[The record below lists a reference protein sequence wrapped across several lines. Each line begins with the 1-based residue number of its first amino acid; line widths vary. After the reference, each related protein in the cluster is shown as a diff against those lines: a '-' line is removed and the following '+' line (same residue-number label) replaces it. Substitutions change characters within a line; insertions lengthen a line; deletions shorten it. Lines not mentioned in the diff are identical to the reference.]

1 MFGGRSLRAGVPCKR
16 QETRSTTIGEARSP
30 ARESRHEGHATTHDY
45 GNGES
50 TSEGG
55 ENNGRK
61 LRKESLEKK
70 LTRRDPGRGEVDRA
84 ETLPLNLKHIRI
96 IYYGTWVSG
105 EVIKGW
111 DEGVATMKKGER
123 AIFFIPSV
131 LAYGEAG
138 SPPLIPSNSS
148 LVFDIELL
156 SWSAIR
162 DITGDGGILK
172 KIIKEGEGWAT
183 PRDNDEVLVK
193 YEARLQNGALV
204 SESNEGVEF
213 RVFDGHLCPAIS
225 KAVKTMRRGE
235 KAELAV
241 KFSLFADIMNQSRVH
256 FIFVDGIENDGYEAT
271 NIEGGVSS
279 FSNLTIQLELL
290 SWKSVVDVT
299 GDQKVLKKIK
309 KAGQGFDRPNEGS
322 LVKVIYI
329 GRLEDGTVF
338 ETRGSNEEPFEF
350 TTLEENVN
358 EGLERAIMTM
368 KKEEQATVT
377 ISAEYLCSH
386 EVSELVSADSVLHY
400 EVTLIDFT
408 KEKPFWKMDTHEKIE
423 ACERKKHDGNLL
435 FRAGKYWRASKKY
448 EKAILGQQQKLQA
461 AKIIE
466 FHHSFTDDEK
476 HQANG
481 LRLSCYLNNA
491 ACKLKLE
498 DYSETSSLC
507 TKVLELEPL
516 NVKALYR
523 RSQAHLKT
531 SELEKAEAD
540 IKRALT
546 IDPNNRVVKLVYM
559 ELKDKQR
566 EYAKYQAEIFGTM
579 LSKMG

>member
-1 MFGGRSLRAGVPCKR
+1 M
-16 QETRSTTIGEARSP
+16 
-30 ARESRHEGHATTHDY
+30 ATTSLKSHFETATETKPPSSVEREI
-45 GNGES
+45 GKQG
-50 TSEGG
+50 
-55 ENNGRK
+55 
-61 LRKESLEKK
+61 LRKQILRKGTSWQTPLLGDEVQVHFSGHIDGGACLASSRDTGTPFCFK
-70 LTRRDPGRGEVDRA
+70 LGQ
-84 ETLPLNLKHIRI
+84 
-96 IYYGTWVSG
+96 G

-123 AIFFIPSV
+123 AIFFIPPV
-131 LAYGEAG
+131 LAYGDSG
-138 SPPLIPSNSS
+138 SPPLIPPNSS

-156 SWSAIR
+156 SWSTIR

-193 YEARLQNGALV
+193 YEARLQNGPLV

-225 KAVKTMRRGE
+225 KAVRTMRRGE
-235 KAELAV
+235 KAELVV
-241 KFSLFADIMNQSRVH
+241 KFSY
-256 FIFVDGIENDGYEAT
+256 GIENDGYEAT
-271 NIEGGVSS
+271 NIEGAVSS
-279 FSNLTIQLELL
+279 VSNLTIQLELL

-322 LVKVIYI
+322 LVKDLKMEQFLRQRELMRN
-329 GRLEDGTVF
+329 RLSLQLLKAPRSRSATTTPVRSRSV
-338 ETRGSNEEPFEF
+338 T
-350 TTLEENVN
+350 TTLVRSRTVSNDLPGYDSENVN

-377 ISAEYLCSH
+377 ISAEYLCGH
-386 EVSELVSADSVLHY
+386 EVSEL
-400 EVTLIDFT
+400 
-408 KEKPFWKMDTHEKIE
+408 EKPFWKMDTHEKIE

-448 EKAILGQQQKLQA
+448 EKA
-461 AKIIE
+461 
-466 FHHSFTDDEK
+466 T
-476 HQANG
+476 
-481 LRLSCYLNNA
+481 
-491 ACKLKLE
+491 CKLKLE
-498 DYSETSSLC
+498 DYSEASSLC

-516 NVKALYR
+516 NVKALFR
-523 RSQAHLKT
+523 RSQAYLKT
-531 SELEKAEAD
+531 SELEKDEAD

-546 IDPNNRVVKLVYM
+546 IDPNNRDVKLVYM
-559 ELKDKQR
+559 ELKENQR
-566 EYAKYQAEIFGTM
+566 EYAKYQAEIFGSM

>member
-1 MFGGRSLRAGVPCKR
+1 M
-16 QETRSTTIGEARSP
+16 
-30 ARESRHEGHATTHDY
+30 ATTSLKSHFETATETKPPSSVEREI
-45 GNGES
+45 GKQG
-50 TSEGG
+50 
-55 ENNGRK
+55 
-61 LRKESLEKK
+61 LRKQILRKGTSWQTPLLGDEVQVHFSGHIDGGACLASSSDTGTPFCFK
-70 LTRRDPGRGEVDRA
+70 LGQ
-84 ETLPLNLKHIRI
+84 
-96 IYYGTWVSG
+96 G

-156 SWSAIR
+156 SWSTIR

-225 KAVKTMRRGE
+225 KTVRTMRRGE

-241 KFSLFADIMNQSRVH
+241 KFSY
-256 FIFVDGIENDGYEAT
+256 GIENDGYEAT

-386 EVSELVSADSVLHY
+386 EVSELVSVDSVLHY

-408 KEKPFWKMDTHEKIE
+408 K
-423 ACERKKHDGNLL
+423 
-435 FRAGKYWRASKKY
+435 
-448 EKAILGQQQKLQA
+448 A

-466 FHHSFTDDEK
+466 FDHSFTDDEK

-481 LRLSCYLNNA
+481 LRLSCHLNNA

-498 DYSETSSLC
+498 DYSEASSLC

-523 RSQAHLKT
+523 RSQAYLKT

-546 IDPNNRVVKLVYM
+546 IDPNNRDVKLVYM

-566 EYAKYQAEIFGTM
+566 EHAKYQAEIFGTM

>member
-1 MFGGRSLRAGVPCKR
+1 M
-16 QETRSTTIGEARSP
+16 
-30 ARESRHEGHATTHDY
+30 ATTSLKSHFETVTETKPPISVEREI
-45 GNGES
+45 GKQG
-50 TSEGG
+50 
-55 ENNGRK
+55 
-61 LRKESLEKK
+61 LRKQILRKGTSWQTPLLGDEVQVHFSGHIDGGACLASSRDTGTPFCFKLGQASESQTYPNYIL
-70 LTRRDPGRGEVDRA
+70 R
-84 ETLPLNLKHIRI
+84 NM
-96 IYYGTWVSG
+96 G

-156 SWSAIR
+156 SWSTIR

-241 KFSLFADIMNQSRVH
+241 KFSCKSVLLVPSKAVRNLYWKTDIVIICINSVFANIMNQSRVH

-271 NIEGGVSS
+271 DIEGGVSS

-322 LVKVIYI
+322 LVKDSSWTFIFTSVSLVIYI

-338 ETRGSNEEPFEF
+338 ETRGSDEEPFEF

-408 KEKPFWKMDTHEKIE
+408 K
-423 ACERKKHDGNLL
+423 
-435 FRAGKYWRASKKY
+435 
-448 EKAILGQQQKLQA
+448 A

-546 IDPNNRVVKLVYM
+546 IDPNNRDVKLVYM

>member
-1 MFGGRSLRAGVPCKR
+1 M
-16 QETRSTTIGEARSP
+16 
-30 ARESRHEGHATTHDY
+30 ATTSLKSHFETATETKPPSSVEREI
-45 GNGES
+45 GKQG
-50 TSEGG
+50 
-55 ENNGRK
+55 
-61 LRKESLEKK
+61 LRKQILRKGTSWQTPL
-70 LTRRDPGRGEVDRA
+70 LGDEVQ
-84 ETLPLNLKHIRI
+84 
-96 IYYGTWVSG
+96 G

-156 SWSAIR
+156 SWSTIR

-225 KAVKTMRRGE
+225 KTVRTMRRGE

-241 KFSLFADIMNQSRVH
+241 KFSY
-256 FIFVDGIENDGYEAT
+256 GIENDGYEAT

-309 KAGQGFDRPNEGS
+309 KAGQGFDRPNE
-322 LVKVIYI
+322 VIYI

-386 EVSELVSADSVLHY
+386 EVSELVSVDSVLHY

-408 KEKPFWKMDTHEKIE
+408 K
-423 ACERKKHDGNLL
+423 
-435 FRAGKYWRASKKY
+435 
-448 EKAILGQQQKLQA
+448 A

-466 FHHSFTDDEK
+466 FDHSFTDDEK

-481 LRLSCYLNNA
+481 LRLSCHLNNA

-498 DYSETSSLC
+498 DYSEASSLC

-523 RSQAHLKT
+523 RSQAYLKT

-546 IDPNNRVVKLVYM
+546 IDPNNRDVKLVYM

-566 EYAKYQAEIFGTM
+566 EHAKYQAEIFGTM

>member
-1 MFGGRSLRAGVPCKR
+1 M
-16 QETRSTTIGEARSP
+16 
-30 ARESRHEGHATTHDY
+30 ATTSLKSHFETATETKPPSSVEREI
-45 GNGES
+45 GKQG
-50 TSEGG
+50 
-55 ENNGRK
+55 
-61 LRKESLEKK
+61 LRKQILRKGTSWQTPL
-70 LTRRDPGRGEVDRA
+70 LGDEVQ
-84 ETLPLNLKHIRI
+84 
-96 IYYGTWVSG
+96 G

-156 SWSAIR
+156 SWSTIR

-225 KAVKTMRRGE
+225 KTVRTMRRGE

-241 KFSLFADIMNQSRVH
+241 KFSY
-256 FIFVDGIENDGYEAT
+256 GIENDGYEAT

-386 EVSELVSADSVLHY
+386 EVSELVSVDSVLHY

-408 KEKPFWKMDTHEKIE
+408 K
-423 ACERKKHDGNLL
+423 
-435 FRAGKYWRASKKY
+435 
-448 EKAILGQQQKLQA
+448 A

-466 FHHSFTDDEK
+466 FDHSFTDDEK

-481 LRLSCYLNNA
+481 LRLSCHLNNA

-498 DYSETSSLC
+498 DYSEASSLC

-523 RSQAHLKT
+523 RSQAYLKT

-546 IDPNNRVVKLVYM
+546 IDPNNRDVKLVYM

-566 EYAKYQAEIFGTM
+566 EHAKYQAEIFGTM

>member
-1 MFGGRSLRAGVPCKR
+1 
-16 QETRSTTIGEARSP
+16 
-30 ARESRHEGHATTHDY
+30 
-45 GNGES
+45 
-50 TSEGG
+50 
-55 ENNGRK
+55 
-61 LRKESLEKK
+61 
-70 LTRRDPGRGEVDRA
+70 
-84 ETLPLNLKHIRI
+84 
-96 IYYGTWVSG
+96 
-105 EVIKGW
+105 
-111 DEGVATMKKGER
+111 MKKGER

-309 KAGQGFDRPNEGS
+309 KAGQGFDRPNE
-322 LVKVIYI
+322 VIYI

>member
-1 MFGGRSLRAGVPCKR
+1 M
-16 QETRSTTIGEARSP
+16 
-30 ARESRHEGHATTHDY
+30 ATTSLKSHFETATETKPPSSVEREI
-45 GNGES
+45 GKQG
-50 TSEGG
+50 
-55 ENNGRK
+55 
-61 LRKESLEKK
+61 LRKQILRKGTSWQTPLLGDEVQVHFSGHIDGGACLASSRDTGTPFCFK
-70 LTRRDPGRGEVDRA
+70 LGQ
-84 ETLPLNLKHIRI
+84 
-96 IYYGTWVSG
+96 G

-156 SWSAIR
+156 SWSTIR

-225 KAVKTMRRGE
+225 KAVRTMRRGE

-241 KFSLFADIMNQSRVH
+241 KFSY
-256 FIFVDGIENDGYEAT
+256 GIENDGYEAT

-386 EVSELVSADSVLHY
+386 EVSELVSVDSVLHY

-466 FHHSFTDDEK
+466 FDHSFTDDEK

-481 LRLSCYLNNA
+481 LRLSCHLNNA

-498 DYSETSSLC
+498 DYSEASSLC

-523 RSQAHLKT
+523 RSQAYLKT

-546 IDPNNRVVKLVYM
+546 IDPNNRDVKLVYM

>member
-1 MFGGRSLRAGVPCKR
+1 M
-16 QETRSTTIGEARSP
+16 
-30 ARESRHEGHATTHDY
+30 ATTSLKSHFETATETKPPSSVEREI
-45 GNGES
+45 GKQG
-50 TSEGG
+50 
-55 ENNGRK
+55 
-61 LRKESLEKK
+61 LRKQILRKGTSWQTPLLGDEVQVHFSGHIDGGACLASSRDTGTPFCFK
-70 LTRRDPGRGEVDRA
+70 LGQ
-84 ETLPLNLKHIRI
+84 
-96 IYYGTWVSG
+96 G

-123 AIFFIPSV
+123 AIFFIPPV
-131 LAYGEAG
+131 LAYGDSG
-138 SPPLIPSNSS
+138 SPPLIPPNSS

-156 SWSAIR
+156 SWSTIR

-193 YEARLQNGALV
+193 YEARLQNGPLV

-225 KAVKTMRRGE
+225 KAVRTMRRGE
-235 KAELAV
+235 KAELVV
-241 KFSLFADIMNQSRVH
+241 KFSY
-256 FIFVDGIENDGYEAT
+256 GIENDGYEAT
-271 NIEGGVSS
+271 NIEGAVSS
-279 FSNLTIQLELL
+279 VSNLTIQLELL

-329 GRLEDGTVF
+329 GRLEDGAVF
-338 ETRGSNEEPFEF
+338 ETKGTNEEPFEF

-377 ISAEYLCSH
+377 ISAEYLCGH
-386 EVSELVSADSVLHY
+386 EVSELVCANSVLYY

-448 EKAILGQQQKLQA
+448 EK
-461 AKIIE
+461 
-466 FHHSFTDDEK
+466 K

-498 DYSETSSLC
+498 DYSEASSLC

-516 NVKALYR
+516 NVKALFR
-523 RSQAHLKT
+523 RSQAYLKT
-531 SELEKAEAD
+531 SELEKDEAD

-546 IDPNNRVVKLVYM
+546 IDPNNRDVKLVYM
-559 ELKDKQR
+559 ELKENQR
-566 EYAKYQAEIFGTM
+566 EYAKYQAEIFGSM

>member
-1 MFGGRSLRAGVPCKR
+1 M
-16 QETRSTTIGEARSP
+16 
-30 ARESRHEGHATTHDY
+30 ATTSLKSHFETVTETKPPISVEREI
-45 GNGES
+45 GKQG
-50 TSEGG
+50 
-55 ENNGRK
+55 
-61 LRKESLEKK
+61 LRKQILRKGTSWQTPLLGDEVQVHFSGHIDGGACLASSRDTGTPFCFKLGQASESQTYPNYIL
-70 LTRRDPGRGEVDRA
+70 R
-84 ETLPLNLKHIRI
+84 NM
-96 IYYGTWVSG
+96 G

-156 SWSAIR
+156 SWSTIR

-241 KFSLFADIMNQSRVH
+241 KFSCKSVLLVPSKAVRNLYWKTDIVIICINSVFANIMNQSRVH

-271 NIEGGVSS
+271 DIEGGVSS

-322 LVKVIYI
+322 LVKDSSWTFIFTSVSLVIYI

-338 ETRGSNEEPFEF
+338 ETRGSDEEPFEF

-408 KEKPFWKMDTHEKIE
+408 KVT
-423 ACERKKHDGNLL
+423 
-435 FRAGKYWRASKKY
+435 YSK
-448 EKAILGQQQKLQA
+448 
-461 AKIIE
+461 
-466 FHHSFTDDEK
+466 
-476 HQANG
+476 
-481 LRLSCYLNNA
+481 
-491 ACKLKLE
+491 
-498 DYSETSSLC
+498 SSS
-507 TKVLELEPL
+507 TNSMK
-516 NVKALYR
+516 
-523 RSQAHLKT
+523 
-531 SELEKAEAD
+531 
-540 IKRALT
+540 
-546 IDPNNRVVKLVYM
+546 
-559 ELKDKQR
+559 
-566 EYAKYQAEIFGTM
+566 
-579 LSKMG
+579 